1 MTNPAFQVP
10 KTAQQQDKFAAA
22 VHAALQSSRL
32 RDQVALLCEQARFRE
47 YTPVRTD
54 WGVAGVE
61 ETIHQFLKHGDTAKA
76 EKNLTTNIDTS
87 DALHDLTRSITAT
100 AIYDEIVR
108 FASAEVKV
116 ECPDVPDSQVENRI
130 AGAVLDLT
138 IDEIRRI
145 DPSKPFDALRGS
157 QLNLVYVPS
166 HDNRK
171 QVTTS
176 RTSWWGASS
185 DATSIKP
192 DQAFVE
198 FMKLAN
204 VSKQSWL
211 AGLKQAGFDIE
222 LDGDLSEGERA
233 ERRKAWADVDW
244 TVSCEPVTDVSKIVH
259 AVDLCP
265 YGFTPFVAFSM
276 DAFKIVNRKWSQAMA
291 VTGGVL
297 GLHDFAFG
305 SGNPIRFEGNLILPA
320 KTGNV
325 VLHDRLKHN
334 LSKVHGF
341 TAQAFKSKFKDLGG
355 EANSIALIE
364 AKLIAGPLLPQI
376 DLVPIARRTGSEFS
390 VEIEELVDIIDATG
404 LDPDAI
410 DDAVKSALKERGRA
424 IAGDIK
430 QSTAIGMIDA
440 EIARQTAQ
448 VSNMDTATKVSAL
461 VGLCGND
468 EAAETI
474 KALSGYFNGPGM

>member
-1 MTNPAFQVP
+1 
-10 KTAQQQDKFAAA
+10 
-22 VHAALQSSRL
+22 
-32 RDQVALLCEQARFRE
+32 
-47 YTPVRTD
+47 
-54 WGVAGVE
+54 
-61 ETIHQFLKHGDTAKA
+61 
-76 EKNLTTNIDTS
+76 
-87 DALHDLTRSITAT
+87 
-100 AIYDEIVR
+100 
-108 FASAEVKV
+108 
-116 ECPDVPDSQVENRI
+116 
-130 AGAVLDLT
+130 
-138 IDEIRRI
+138 
-145 DPSKPFDALRGS
+145 
-157 QLNLVYVPS
+157 
-166 HDNRK
+166 
-171 QVTTS
+171 
-176 RTSWWGASS
+176 
-185 DATSIKP
+185 
-192 DQAFVE
+192 
-198 FMKLAN
+198 MKLAN
-204 VSKQSWL
+204 LSKKSWL

-222 LDGDLSEGERA
+222 LDGDLSEDERA
-233 ERRKAWADVDW
+233 ERQKAWADVDW
-244 TVSCEPVTDVSKIVH
+244 TVSGEPVTDVSKIVH

-305 SGNPIRFEGNLILPA
+305 SGNPIRFEGNLTLPA
-320 KTGNV
+320 KTANV

-376 DLVPIARRTGSEFS
+376 DLVLIARRTGSEFS
-390 VEIEELVDIIDATG
+390 GEIEELVDIIDATG

-424 IAGDIK
+424 MAGVIK

-440 EIARQTAQ
+440 EISRQTAQ
-448 VSNMDTATKVSAL
+448 VSHMDTATKVSAL